1 MTYVLLLLFG
11 VVFVELV
18 IALEFRTQVVRIHSG
33 ALDAFRMLASDA
45 SDDEKEAAMRR
56 ESLGLFRATGIFLV
70 KLLAVGA
77 ALALLYAL
85 VVLAWPAGEKD
96 LVASFTSPTDI
107 VIVSIVLVFYAWAR
121 HAVVKKLQRA

>member
-1 MTYVLLLLFG
+1 VTYVLLLLFG

-18 IALEFRTQVVRIHSG
+18 VALDFRTQVVRIHAG
-33 ALDAFRMLASDA
+33 ARDAFRMLASDA

-85 VVLAWPAGEKD
+85 VVMAWPAGERD
-96 LVASFTSPTDI
+96 LVASFTSPVDI
-107 VIVSIVLVFYAWAR
+107 AVVSIVLVLYAWGR
-121 HAVVKKLQRA
+121 HAVAKKLQRA